1 MNSENNQEQG
11 SFSSGILVGF
21 LAGAVGYFLMQT
33 KEGREIKAKFAD
45 HWNDFRDAL
54 IKEGKLSE
62 AEAEITDYIKAARM
76 KIADF
81 LDECDSD
88 QDSTKKKQTKK
99 KTKLKKSIFKG
110 I

>member
-11 SFSSGILVGF
+11 SFSSGILVG
-21 LAGAVGYFLMQT
+21 
-33 KEGREIKAKFAD
+33 AD